1 MVYAPDAERVAA
13 DSKNQSIALRGNIL
27 KIKVSEKYC
36 HLPEEG

>member
-1 MVYAPDAERVAA
+1 MVLASDAERVAS
-13 DSKNQSIALRGNIL
+13 DSKNQDIVLRGHIL